1 MKTNVV
7 KLYSLPYDAV
17 KTYVAAG
24 LFVLGNIALPQL
36 CHLMPQ
42 GGMDAL
48 MNKDPLDIL
57 AYQYD
62 IVCNGVE
69 LSSGAVRNH
78 KPEIMYKA
86 FEIAG
91 YDHSV
96 VDNKFGGM
104 INAFKY
110 GAPPHAGC
118 APGVDRTVMLLAD
131 EPSIR
136 EVILFPMNGKAQDL
150 MMQAPNTVTE
160 QQLKELH
167 IQIVKD

>member
-1 MKTNVV
+1 MATVF
-7 KLYSLPYDAV
+7 
-17 KTYVAAG
+17 G
-24 LFVLGNIALPQL
+24 
-36 CHLMPQ
+36 
-42 GGMDAL
+42 
-48 MNKDPLDIL
+48 
-57 AYQYD
+57 
-62 IVCNGVE
+62 E
-69 LSSGAVRNH
+69 LSRIRG
-78 KPEIMYKA
+78 KPLELHLPEDGIMLMFNPKLM
-86 FEIAG
+86 EK
-91 YDHSV
+91 V
-96 VDNKFGGM
+96 FGNVLM
-104 INAFKY
+104 NAFKY